1 MTRNLLQRKNS
12 RLHAVAALVL
22 VAAFVSGC
30 SKKEQP
36 APVATPPSP
45 VPVQAKQPQLSSV
58 QKPMS
63 SVAIKLPP
71 PPLVD
76 QFDFSGKK
84 DPFKPA
90 IDTKVATAQL
100 PAGLK
105 KALQGGLPIHSFD
118 VSQFKL
124 IGVVTGAKENQAMVV
139 DPNGKG
145 YVLKKGM
152 TIGKNEGRVTTIG
165 INGVEVVEQFK
176 DDTGRVR
183 KETIKITLPRKQ

>member
-1 MTRNLLQRKNS
+1 MTRHPLQRNS
-12 RLHAVAALVL
+12 RLPAVAALVL
-22 VAAFVSGC
+22 VAAIVSGC

-36 APVATPPSP
+36 PPAVPSP
-45 VPVQAKQPQLSSV
+45 VPVKAKQQQVSSV

-63 SVAIKLPP
+63 SVSVKLAP

-100 PAGLK
+100 PGGLK
-105 KALQGGLPIHSFD
+105 KGLPGALPIHSFD

-152 TIGKNEGRVTTIG
+152 TIGKNDGRVTSIG
-165 INGVEVVEQFK
+165 INGVEVVEQFR

>member
-12 RLHAVAALVL
+12 RLHVVAVLL
-22 VAAFVSGC
+22 IVASFVFGC

-36 APVATPPSP
+36 APVAASPTPLK
-45 VPVQAKQPQLSSV
+45 AKQKQVSSV

-63 SVAIKLPP
+63 SATVKLAP

-100 PAGLK
+100 PGGLK
-105 KALQGGLPIHSFD
+105 NALQGGLPIHRFD
-118 VSQFKL
+118 VSQFKM
-124 IGVVTGAKENQAMVV
+124 IGVVTGAKENKAMVV

-145 YVLKKGM
+145 YVLKTGM
-152 TIGKNEGRVTTIG
+152 TIGKNNGRITAVG

-176 DDTGRVR
+176 DDNGRVR